1 MEEIPR
7 STKESIVKEEIS
19 QLYQQGFIT
28 EEEFHRFMQTY
39 QQYRMQRIK
48 EIAQQLREQEGPVD
62 ILEPQSADSSNE
74 LIESPA
80 IKTEQTVPST
90 QKPVKETKEKQS
102 KPKKSSEQIRER
114 NITWLLSMGVVFL
127 LISGLVVATSTWDQM
142 GALMKVVTLLG
153 VSLFFLGL
161 SIVSGK
167 FLKIDKTAF
176 AFLTLGS
183 LLLPIGIL
191 AIGYF
196 GLLGYYLTIGGEGR
210 YILGMMCTLIP
221 LPLYMRNA
229 IANRSRLFVWIF
241 FLFLSFFVGFLFAAI
256 QVPRDLFYLFIMIY
270 NAGLLYVY
278 HRFHRQ
284 QQSKILLFL
293 KELPAYAQLNLI
305 VSTLLMLVIF
315 EQELFYSF
323 NVLLTALLYMAMV
336 FVYNTKAYQFVFIA
350 LFAYGVFQFTESSWL
365 QSIDLFVYALLG
377 AGYLAFAYIMRKNTF
392 VEKVFHYTA
401 GIISLFAFIYISF
414 QGLMIREGSDSWTLL
429 LAYFVIAGTYIYLSN
444 ITNRQVFRW
453 LAPVFLVSVGI
464 QLWNTAIEPYF
475 IISWH
480 FFMFIYAALL
490 FFMIGFRRQW
500 KYLQAIGTSTY
511 YVSAGVMLFTLLY
524 GWLLGE
530 FIELAIMLVLLGI
543 LSLLVSTSA
552 KVVEKQ
558 VAVWLHAISWILA
571 LFVIYPEVV
580 EQIPAYQVRLDIP
593 FHVAVSSIVLL
604 AVCKVW
610 DHTNRP
616 GLAQAAFYVGQVG
629 YYIAVLQAVF
639 YYYNDGQLVRS
650 FIFLIGIGLAYWL
663 VQRSRL
669 QPLWSLVSVITL
681 FFYMSLYSFF
691 PIDSVEGYAWY
702 MMFAPVLLLVV
713 DGYGGKYIRELKP
726 YFFWL
731 AHVTLIGVMLF
742 LCIDS
747 IFDHSIHPTIM
758 LITLTIYLYSTFVKK
773 KEWQIKLFLYAAM
786 SMIPWLIMMH
796 ILYYNIISQLPIEY
810 AAIIASILFFGV
822 WWFAPS
828 VWKKRME
835 WYMIPFIHVNLLVT
849 VITLSIETVV
859 EIIILIGWMVLS
871 LYLLHVRKWLVFSLV
886 PVIASIIMWMQQE
899 WIIETDQLMVVS
911 LLFFILLIGTGKYL
925 FTSLYTE
932 LENKVTEVDWY
943 TVGALFYVA
952 YEFILSLT
960 VDNVWLRVIPFLMIA
975 CWLSLQINRLQ
986 KGIEKKIYITLSG
999 VSILPA
1005 YYLVL
1010 SEYLDLVTPLLHA
1023 ELRALPILILS
1034 ILLAT
1039 RTWKDKKQVM
1049 NHIQTVILVVITVYL
1064 IHDAI
1069 QSSTIWDALI
1079 IGTLSLAAFLLGMK
1093 FQIKSYFFVG
1103 LGTLLF
1109 NVIYQT
1115 RPYWGNMPW
1124 WGYLLIVGLLL
1135 IAIASYNE
1143 WQKQRESEG
1152 KLVQFMKKIIARL
1165 KEWN

>member
-1 MEEIPR
+1 MDEISR
-7 STKESIVKEEIS
+7 STKESIVNEEIGK
-19 QLYQQGFIT
+19 LYQQGFIT
-28 EEEFHRFMQTY
+28 EKEFHHFMQTY
-39 QQYRMQRIK
+39 QQYRMQRLK
-48 EIAQQLREQEGPVD
+48 ELAQLQEGPSV
-62 ILEPQSADSSNE
+62 IKEPQLADSSNV
-74 LIESPA
+74 LIESPS
-80 IKTEQTVPST
+80 ITTKEDIPST
-90 QKPVKETKEKQS
+90 QKSVEKTKEKQL
-102 KPKKSSEQIRER
+102 KPEKSSEQIRER
-114 NITWLLSMGVVFL
+114 NITWLLSIGVVFL
-127 LISGLVVATSTWDQM
+127 LISGLVVATSSWDQM
-142 GALMKVVTLLG
+142 GALMKVLTLLG

-161 SIVSGK
+161 SIISGK

-196 GLLGYYLTIGGEGR
+196 GLLGSYLTIDGEGR
-210 YILGMMCTLIP
+210 YILGIMCTLIP

-229 IANRSRLFVWIF
+229 MANQSRLFVWIF

-256 QVPRDLFYLFIMIY
+256 QMPRDLFYLFIMIY

-284 QQSKILLFL
+284 KQSKILLFL

-305 VSTLLMLVIF
+305 ISTLLMLVIF

-323 NVLLTALLYMAMV
+323 NVLLTAVLYMAMV

-377 AGYLAFAYIMRKNTF
+377 AGYLAFAYIMRKNIF

-401 GIISLFAFIYISF
+401 GIISFFAFIYISF
-414 QGLMIREGSDSWTLL
+414 QGLMIRAGSDSWTML

-464 QLWNTAIEPYF
+464 QLWNVVIEPYF
-475 IISWH
+475 IISWS
-480 FFMFIYAALL
+480 FFLFVYAALL
-490 FFMIGFRRQW
+490 FFIIGFRRQW
-500 KYLQAIGTSTY
+500 KYIQAIGTSTY

-524 GWLLGE
+524 GLLLEE
-530 FIELAIMLVLLGI
+530 FIELAIMLVLLGV
-543 LSLLVSTSA
+543 LSLLVSTSGKA
-552 KVVEKQ
+552 VEKQ
-558 VAVWLHAISWILA
+558 VAEWLHAISWILA
-571 LFVIYPEVV
+571 LFVIYPELV
-580 EQIPAYQVRLDIP
+580 ERIPAYQEQLDIP
-593 FHVAVSSIVLL
+593 FHIAVSSILL
-604 AVCKVW
+604 LVVCKVW
-610 DHTNRP
+610 DRTKRP
-616 GLAQAAFYVGQVG
+616 GLAQAAFYIGQVG
-629 YYIAVLQAVF
+629 YYIAVLQAIV
-639 YYYNDGQLVRS
+639 YYYYDGQLIRS
-650 FIFLIGIGLAYWL
+650 LIFLMGIGLAFWF
-663 VQRSRL
+663 VQRSKL
-669 QPLWSLVSVITL
+669 QLLWSLVSVITL
-681 FFYMSLYSFF
+681 CFYLSLFSFF
-691 PIDSVEGYAWY
+691 PIDSMEGYAWY
-702 MMFAPVLLLVV
+702 IMFAPVLLLVV
-713 DGYGGKYIRELKP
+713 DWYGGKYSKELKP

-731 AHVTLIGVMLF
+731 AHITLMGVMLF
-742 LCIDS
+742 ICIDS
-747 IFDHSIHPTIM
+747 FVQHSIHPTIM
-758 LITLTIYLYSTFVKK
+758 FITLTIYLYSTSLKK

-796 ILYYNIISQLPIEY
+796 IFYYNLTSQLPIEY

-822 WWFAPS
+822 WWFVPS

-835 WYMIPFIHVNLLVT
+835 WYMIPFIHVNLLIAVT
-849 VITLSIETVV
+849 TLSIETVV

-871 LYLLHVRKWLVFSLV
+871 LYLLHVRKWLIFSLV
-886 PVIASIIMWMQQE
+886 PVIASIIMWIQQE
-899 WIIETDQLMVVS
+899 WITETDHLMVVS
-911 LLFFILLIGTGKYL
+911 AIFFILLIGVGRYL

-943 TVGALFYVA
+943 TVGALFYVVF
-952 YEFILSLT
+952 EFSLSLA

-975 CWLSLQINRLQ
+975 CWLFLQINRLQ

-999 VSILPA
+999 ISILPA

-1049 NHIQTVILVVITVYL
+1049 NHVQTVILVVITVYL
-1064 IHDAI
+1064 IYDAI
-1069 QSSTIWDALI
+1069 QSGTIWDALI

-1135 IAIASYNE
+1135 ITIASFNE

-1152 KLVQFMKKIIARL
+1152 KLMQFMKKIMARL